1 MAEAGADEARWREA
15 VAGVLKGASFE
26 DRLTNLL
33 PDGARLQP
41 IYARMAG
48 ALPIPGR
55 PPAAPWTVVQRADHP
70 DVAAANTQLLDDLE
84 GGAGGIVLATAHS
97 PFARGF
103 GVAINSMD
111 TLDGLLA
118 GVLRNAIEIRIEA
131 GPQTLAVARWL
142 SEVEGGTVHYGYDPI
157 GLLATT
163 GILPTGWPSTA
174 SVLANH
180 RQGGTVLTADGRP
193 FHEAGATPGL
203 ELAGLLSS
211 ALSYLRVLEAT
222 GLRLEEARRCIG
234 FTVAADQEAFTTIA
248 KLRALRLLWLQIEEA
263 CDLTPSPIHIH
274 AETAWRMLSRR
285 DPATNMLRNGLATAA
300 AGLGGAD
307 SISTLPYTA
316 ANGLADSHARRIAR
330 NCQHVLISE
339 ANLHRIAD
347 PTAGSGGLEAM
358 TGALCEA
365 GWAQFQAIERQGGII
380 NVMQSGWLQEEIER
394 LRPPVGTIIGAS
406 KYALAEE
413 PVAPVLR
420 QAPDPATP
428 PAPAL
433 NRRRDAV
440 TFEGAAFETGPESTA
455 GDAP

>member
-1 MAEAGADEARWREA
+1 MAEAGTDEARWRDA

-26 DRLTNLL
+26 DRLTSPL

-70 DVAAANTQLLDDLE
+70 DIVSANAQLLEDLE
-84 GGAGGIVLATAHS
+84 GGANGITLVSAQS

-103 GVAINSMD
+103 GLSINGADS
-111 TLDGLLA
+111 LDGLLA
-118 GVLRNAIEIRIEA
+118 GVVRNAIEIRLDA
-131 GPQTLAVARWL
+131 GPQTLQVARWL
-142 SEVEGGTVHYGYDPI
+142 SEIEGGTVHYGYDPI
-157 GLLATT
+157 GQLATT

-174 SVLANH
+174 SVLGNH
-180 RQGGTVLTADGRP
+180 RQGGTVLTADSRA

-203 ELAGLLSS
+203 ELASVLSS

-222 GLRLEEARRCIG
+222 GLRLEEARHCIG
-234 FTVAADQEAFTTIA
+234 FTVAADQEAFVTIA
-248 KLRALRLLWLQIEEA
+248 KLRALRLLWLEIEDA
-263 CDLTPSPIHIH
+263 CGLAPNPIHIH

-285 DPATNMLRNGLATAA
+285 DPATNMLRNGLAAAA

-307 SISTLPYTA
+307 SVAILPHTA
-316 ANGLADSHARRIAR
+316 ANGLADAHARRVAR

-347 PTAGSGGLEAM
+347 PAAGSGGLEAM
-358 TGALCEA
+358 TQALREA

-380 NVMQSGWLQEEIER
+380 NVIQSGWLQEEIER
-394 LRPPVGTIIGAS
+394 LRQPVGTIIGAN

-413 PVAPVLR
+413 SIVSVLR
-420 QAPDPATP
+420 
-428 PAPAL
+428 PAPADAVSPAAPAL
-433 NRRRDAV
+433 SRGRDAV
-440 TFEGAAFETGPESTA
+440 PFESVPGGAA
-455 GDAP
+455 